1 MPTPWSSLLSDFSAL
16 TVAAVPDGAEALAL
30 AELVRSEK
38 RKGLDAVYIARDGQ
52 RLQQLQ
58 RALAFF
64 APEVGVL
71 EFPSVEAA
79 ETFWHSPEYTEVKKL
94 REGNSEF
101 QVVVASANS

>member
-30 AELVRSEK
+30 AELVRSET

-58 RALAFF
+58 VSNNPDTQWRQGRGIGCAHGRNVQIRCHTLSLSGVSRQPTYTRDFSLA
-64 APEVGVL
+64 
-71 EFPSVEAA
+71 
-79 ETFWHSPEYTEVKKL
+79 
-94 REGNSEF
+94 
-101 QVVVASANS
+101 